1 MVFSRRAFAR
11 ALAAAVGLS
20 PLLPPVGIAAFAAV
34 RDGDDDDVPQNVF
47 YSPCGQPFRAKPDQP
62 YPVVQ
67 WFKQADHNHDG
78 KVDRTEFLADAEGF
92 FNALDRNKDGV
103 LDSVEVAYY
112 EQRIAPEILGYRVLL
127 SADGRSARVLAA
139 NDGARLW
146 LAQGDAPPPSSD
158 DDNPPKIKADE
169 TKQGAS
175 PFGLFFAPEPVAA
188 ADLDFSGIITK
199 PNFLKLADLHFTQ
212 LDAAGRGYLT
222 LDALPKTDAQKA
234 IEAYQRRRFKHS

>member
-1 MVFSRRAFAR
+1 MVFSRRAFTR
-11 ALAAAVGLS
+11 ALGAAVGLS
-20 PLLPPVGIAAFAAV
+20 PLLQPFGISVLAAS
-34 RDGDDDDVPQNVF
+34 DDDDDDVPQNVF

-78 KVDRTEFLADAEGF
+78 KLDRTEFLADAGGF
-92 FNALDRNKDGV
+92 FDALDRNKDGV
-103 LDSVEVAYY
+103 LDSVEVAFY
-112 EQRIAPEILGYRVLL
+112 ERRIAPEILGFRVLM
-127 SADGRSARVLAA
+127 SANAVRA
-139 NDGARLW
+139 NSGARLW
-146 LAQGDAPPPSSD
+146 LAQDVGPPPSSSD

-169 TKQGAS
+169 SKQGAS

-212 LDAAGRGYLT
+212 LDTAGRGYLT
-222 LDALPKTDAQKA
+222 LDGLPKTDAQKA
-234 IEAYQRRRFKHS
+234 IEAWQRRHVKHS